1 MNNKA
6 PESGHIETPP
16 SHHAPPPVFG
26 TSMGPKQAPLHL
38 PKHNDRQWP
47 DLRCN
52 KELDAE
58 FARFF
63 LTKHSSNVASGRT

>member
-6 PESGHIETPP
+6 SESSHIEPPP
-16 SHHAPPPVFG
+16 SLHAPRPVFG
-26 TSMGPKQAPLHL
+26 TSMGPKQGPLHL
-38 PKHNDRQWP
+38 PKHNRQWP
-47 DLRCN
+47 DLKCN

-63 LTKHSSNVASGRT
+63 LTKLSSNVASGHA